1 MQVAEARRAG
11 KPDWINVRTVLGLT
25 LFAVALA
32 TGSMVLRSAEAATM
46 VWAAGRDLAEGTP
59 LGETALEL
67 VAVDL
72 PADQLAN
79 YLGGSTTVDGST
91 LLKPLRRGELVPAA
105 WVTEAQAQPT
115 RFIAV
120 PITSDHAVGGALRPG
135 DRVDVLATFESPRG
149 TAETTVLV
157 QAAEVEGL
165 LRTEGPMMEGDSFGG
180 ITLSVAPEDAAR
192 IAFALRSAEID
203 IVRVEGPV
211 ETAAEATITAGD
223 L

>member
-1 MQVAEARRAG
+1 MQVAEARSAG

-32 TGSMVLRSAEAATM
+32 TGSMVLRSADAVAM
-46 VWAAGRDLAEGTP
+46 VWAAERDLAEGAD
-59 LGETALEL
+59 LGEAALEL

-72 PADQLAN
+72 PSDQLAN
-79 YLGGSTTVDGST
+79 YLGGSTTLDGST

-105 WVTEAQAQPT
+105 WVTDAEAPST
-115 RFIAV
+115 RSIAL

-135 DRVDVLATFESPRG
+135 DSVDVLATFESPRG
-149 TAETTVLV
+149 TAQTTVLV

-165 LRTEGPMMEGDSFGG
+165 LRAEGLMMEGDSFGG

-203 IVRVEGPV
+203 IVRVEGP
-211 ETAAEATITAGD
+211 AKIQAQNTISAGD